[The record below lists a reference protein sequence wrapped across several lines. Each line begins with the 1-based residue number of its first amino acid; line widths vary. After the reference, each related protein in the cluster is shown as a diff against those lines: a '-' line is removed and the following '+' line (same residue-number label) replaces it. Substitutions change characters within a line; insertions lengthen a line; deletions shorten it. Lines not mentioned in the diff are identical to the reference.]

1 MNDYNL
7 FVYSWIA
14 IGIISFPF
22 ILKYNAPYGRHTSN
36 NWGYLIDNKL
46 GWIVM
51 ELPALLLC
59 PILFFISTNEKSI
72 LTSFFIF
79 LWIIHYFNRTIVYPN
94 RIKTKKK
101 KIPLLIALLAFIFNL
116 INGYINGYF
125 FGFINYSYPIEW
137 IYTPQFIIGF
147 MIFILGFLIN
157 NASDSTLINLRKTDT
172 KQYSIPRGGLFN
184 YISCPNFFGEIIEW
198 LGFAILTWSIA
209 GLAFFLWTFF
219 NLVPRALSH
228 HRWYKNTFNDYPKN
242 RKAVFPFII

>member
-101 KIPLLIALLAFIFNL
+101 KIPLLIAVLAFIFNL
-116 INGYINGYF
+116 ING
-125 FGFINYSYPIEW
+125 
-137 IYTPQFIIGF
+137 
-147 MIFILGFLIN
+147 
-157 NASDSTLINLRKTDT
+157 
-172 KQYSIPRGGLFN
+172 
-184 YISCPNFFGEIIEW
+184 
-198 LGFAILTWSIA
+198 
-209 GLAFFLWTFF
+209 
-219 NLVPRALSH
+219 
-228 HRWYKNTFNDYPKN
+228 
-242 RKAVFPFII
+242 